1 MTELIVN
8 VLWALYTTSSP
19 MPLVMTP
26 RRAVVPIV
34 EGLLS
39 LLRSRPPSS
48 RFNTSV
54 AAVKATSLVNAF
66 ASFSMPVVAP
76 PEGRVKVVAAVAVSW
91 VTLPA
96 PKSAS

>member
-1 MTELIVN
+1 
-8 VLWALYTTSSP
+8 

-26 RRAVVPIV
+26 RSAVVPMV
-34 EGLLS
+34 EALLS

-48 RFNTSV
+48 SVRTSDAPV
-54 AAVKATSLVNAF
+54 NAMSFVNAF
-66 ASFSMPVVAP
+66 AILSIPVVAP
-76 PEGRVKVVAAVAVSW
+76 PEGSVKVVAAVEVSC